1 MNITSAAINVFKP
14 INMTGNNITNV
25 NIASMDRLHIIA
37 NTTTAICAAA
47 DAGKIY
53 YNGGTKKHYGCNST
67 DWNALY

>member
-1 MNITSAAINVFKP
+1 MITEGYCVKCKLKVQIKDP
-14 INMTGNNITNV
+14 IE
-25 NIASMDRLHIIA
+25 S
-37 NTTTAICAAA
+37 TTTKGTRIAKGKCAAA